1 MLVQNH
7 LVYGLKIQDFFQWAL
22 LGLGLIFV
30 GKTKMSPPFKEE
42 TKNTMA
48 ETAMT
53 LDEEKAPDKIWTGVL
68 IY

>member
-1 MLVQNH
+1 
-7 LVYGLKIQDFFQWAL
+7 
-22 LGLGLIFV
+22 
-30 GKTKMSPPFKEE
+30 MSPPFKEE